1 MAQIVTN
8 TPLVERNGRYGRWIT
23 TASLLVIL
31 APLGITLPSLFSGKN
46 QLPTEQLFLLYGAL
60 IVGLVLSNVGGY
72 FLNRWGFK
80 FYEAVGNAL
89 KGTDKKYRLYNY
101 SLPVNHVLLS
111 PYGVTVLLLKNLDG
125 RIWAN
130 QKGWR
135 MNVGILRVLRYFSA
149 EQLGDPT
156 RDLQAQVEKLDAF
169 IRDRLGENFRA
180 PMDGLIVFTNPRAQV
195 EITNVE
201 LPVVILNASE
211 TALKDALKKPKN
223 APLLKKETYDG
234 LYELFEE
241 EAEARRVEA
250 QRGLVI
256 AGRKII

>member
-31 APLGITLPSLFSGKN
+31 APLAITLPSLFSGKN
-46 QLPTEQLFLLYGAL
+46 EMPNEQLFLLYGAL
-60 IVGLVLSNVGGY
+60 LVGLVLSNVGGY

-101 SLPVNHVLLS
+101 SLPVNNVLLT
-111 PYGVTVLLLKNLDG
+111 PYGVTVLLLKNLEG
-125 RIWAN
+125 QIWAN
-130 QKGWR
+130 QNGWR
-135 MNVGILRVLRYFSA
+135 MNIGILRFLRWFSS
-149 EQLGDPT
+149 EQLGDPSK
-156 RDLQAQVEKLDAF
+156 DLEAQEGKLRAF
-169 IRDRLGENFRA
+169 ITERLGANFQ
-180 PMDGLIVFTNPRAQV
+180 PPIDGLIVFTNPRTTV
-195 EITNVE
+195 DITNVE
-201 LPVVILNASE
+201 LPVVILNSSPDALRN
-211 TALKDALKKPKN
+211 ALKRPKN
-223 APLLKKETYDG
+223 AKPMPSAMYDQ

-250 QRGLVI
+250 SRGLVI
-256 AGRKII
+256 AGRKIL

>member
-31 APLGITLPSLFSGKN
+31 APLGITLPSLFSGSTELPGN
-46 QLPTEQLFLLYGAL
+46 QLLLLYGAL
-60 IVGLVLSNVGGY
+60 LVGLVLSNVGGY

-80 FYEAVGNAL
+80 YYEAVGNAL

-101 SLPVNHVLLS
+101 SLPVNNVLLT
-111 PYGVTVLLLKNLDG
+111 PFGVTVLLLKNLEG
-125 RIWAN
+125 QIWAN
-130 QKGWR
+130 PKGWR
-135 MNVGILRVLRYFSA
+135 MNINILRFLRWFSS

-156 RDLQAQVEKLDAF
+156 KDLEKEIEKLRAF
-169 IRDRLGENFRA
+169 IQDRLGENFN
-180 PMDGLIVFTNPRAQV
+180 PPIDGLIVFTNPRASV

-201 LPVVILNASE
+201 LPVVILSE
-211 TALKDALKKPKN
+211 SEDALKNALRKPKN
-223 APLLKKETYDG
+223 TPQLKKEVYDA
-234 LYELFEE
+234 LFELFEE

-250 QRGLVI
+250 SRGLVI
-256 AGRKII
+256 AGRKIL